1 MIPKLKL
8 FLLLFFGLLRFISC
22 IDYEEVQIED
32 AHETRYSFFFKSN
45 LSRLKTFR
53 SRILM
58 VDGNVWLH
66 AGRDRNITFKTN
78 GAGKIYVDDTDVSR
92 LPDVVSFLVL

>member
-1 MIPKLKL
+1 MIPNLN
-8 FLLLFFGLLRFISC
+8 FYILLLFGLSLVSS

-32 AHETRYSFFFKSN
+32 AYET
-45 LSRLKTFR
+45 R

-66 AGRDRNITFKTN
+66 AGKDKNITFKTFGN
-78 GAGKIYVDDTDVSR
+78 GKIYVDDTDVSR
-92 LPDVVSFLVL
+92 LPEVVSV

>member
-32 AHETRYSFFFKSN
+32 SHETRYSFFRNQTYHGRKLLDLEF
-45 LSRLKTFR
+45 L
-53 SRILM
+53 
-58 VDGNVWLH
+58 WLTEMC
-66 AGRDRNITFKTN
+66 GYMREETET
-78 GAGKIYVDDTDVSR
+78 
-92 LPDVVSFLVL
+92 